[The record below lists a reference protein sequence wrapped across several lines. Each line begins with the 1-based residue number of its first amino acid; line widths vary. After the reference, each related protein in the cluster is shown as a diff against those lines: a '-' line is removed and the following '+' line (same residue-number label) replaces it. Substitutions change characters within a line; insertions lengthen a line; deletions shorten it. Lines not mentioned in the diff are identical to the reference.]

1 MKKTYITTGG
11 APIINNYVTILQDGT
26 IEVLAAL
33 VSSFGPYLIL
43 QGCVV
48 SIVGTTHTITTGW
61 VFFNGEIIKV
71 PAHSWEAAN
80 VGILGGLP
88 NSIAYTEIIE
98 TANPVPYANGSTQ
111 PMAKETRLKFK
122 EFAAEVSPVYFFT
135 FKNFG
140 KAIGDILQPVF
151 TESVVAVSGSGF
163 AFASGVSSSGGD
175 ALKVRKRID
184 KTLIITGFASVINIT
199 ATTISSV
206 PNCKLILTLD
216 AAYRPASK
224 VFFTN
229 VESLAGTYSNTPVIR
244 QYVLFPDGKLCL
256 IEATTVANP
265 TANFQTAVVTLL

>member
-1 MKKTYITTGG
+1 MKKTFITTGG
-11 APIINNYVTILQDGT
+11 SPIISDYITILQDGT
-26 IEVLAAL
+26 IEALAAL
-33 VSSFGPYLIL
+33 VSSFGAYLIL

-48 SIVGTTHTITTGW
+48 TIVGTTHTITAGW
-61 VFFNGEIIKV
+61 VFFNGEIIRV
-71 PAHSWEAAN
+71 PAHSWEATS

-98 TANPVPYANGSTQ
+98 TANPIPYADGSNHA
-111 PMAKETRLKFK
+111 MAKETRLKFK
-122 EFAAEVSPVYFFT
+122 EFAAETSPVYFLS
-135 FKNFG
+135 FKNLG

-175 ALKVRKRID
+175 ALQVRKRID
-184 KTLIITGFASVINIT
+184 KTLIISGFASGIDIT
-199 ATTISSV
+199 AATISGV

-256 IEATTVANP
+256 IESTTVANP